1 MTWLMN
7 DVYKK
12 TFAAS
17 DCSVDVKIFSK
28 CLQNVPS
35 ITLLRSRTQNEQ
47 APNLS
52 DVFNCLNTTTDLNY
66 HEMGHDQCQHK
77 RLDQVI
83 VLSIK
88 MFSLVLTVI

>member
-1 MTWLMN
+1 MTFTKKHSLQATVRLTLKYLAN
-7 DVYKK
+7 AYKMSQVSLSSEVGRRMSRHQ
-12 TFAAS
+12 TLAM
-17 DCSVDVKIFSK
+17 FSI
-28 CLQNVPS
+28 V
-35 ITLLRSRTQNEQ
+35 
-47 APNLS
+47 
-52 DVFNCLNTTTDLNY
+52 LNTTTDLNY